1 MAGPGDNLAKGWE
14 LIGSRIDMDT
24 PSPLGRYLGCEHG
37 IKENSRLG
45 TADHPFAHVF
55 DKSIPDPAAKPATAA
70 PVQDFAEYL
79 DEEGVYIRHHC
90 QPRKALSA
98 TSSVEADAMQLDGLR
113 CTEATAVTGSEMP
126 LSWDSA
132 SKSSKL
138 DTLWSGQPY
147 FFNSSMD
154 KHQAAAAVKR
164 IRDKG
169 PAKKHVRQQ
178 AFYDVNNLSSNQGCM
193 KKPVNEVIYDMKSFL
208 QQAVDRYKLQRT
220 CWYQVS

>member
-1 MAGPGDNLAKGWE
+1 MAGPKDNLAKGRE

-24 PSPLGRYLGCEHG
+24 PSPLGRYLGLEHV
-37 IKENSRLG
+37 IRANSRLG

-55 DKSIPDPAAKPATAA
+55 DRSIPDPAAKPAIAA

-79 DEEGVYIRHHC
+79 DEEAVYIRYHC
-90 QPRKALSA
+90 QPRIAMSA
-98 TSSVEADAMQLDGLR
+98 VSSVEADAMQLGDLR

-138 DTLWSGQPY
+138 DILWTGQTY
-147 FFNSSMD
+147 FFNSNMD

-164 IRDKG
+164 IRDKN
-169 PAKKHVRQQ
+169 AAEKQVRQQ
-178 AFYDVNNLSSNQGCM
+178 AFYDVNNLSSSQGCM
-193 KKPVNEVIYDMKSFL
+193 KKPVNEVASSCSL
-208 QQAVDRYKLQRT
+208 RRT
-220 CWYQVS
+220 CWSQVS

>member
-1 MAGPGDNLAKGWE
+1 MHIPL
-14 LIGSRIDMDT
+14 
-24 PSPLGRYLGCEHG
+24 PLGRYLGCEHV

-79 DEEGVYIRHHC
+79 DEEGVYMRHHC

-98 TSSVEADAMQLDGLR
+98 IKAVEADAMQLGDLR
-113 CTEATAVTGSEMP
+113 CTEATAVTGSELP

-132 SKSSKL
+132 SKSRKL
-138 DTLWSGQPY
+138 NTLWTGQTY
-147 FFNSSMD
+147 FFNSGMD

-164 IRDKG
+164 IRDKH
-169 PAKKHVRQQ
+169 AVKEQVRQQ
-178 AFYDVNNLSSNQGCM
+178 VFYDVNNLSSNQGCM
-193 KKPVNEVIYDMKSFL
+193 KKPVSGIIHDMKLFL
-208 QQAVDRYKLQRT
+208 QQAVDRYKELESGNP
-220 CWYQVS
+220 VP